1 MRVCVCACACV
12 RVRVL
17 RVCVGVHAEKH
28 VGRVAGIW
36 GQVEW
41 ALVRCRSAG
50 MWYAP
55 PSLSLSVLWNLAA
68 EYRGGKKVPLSLC
81 FGTWRRKLEYFLVA
95 LFVFICLCDRFVFCL
110 SNCITG
116 PKFLSLDI
124 LERGVSVFQKYRMF
138 LSFELHYSTTACM
151 FLSFE
156 LH

>member
-1 MRVCVCACACV
+1 M
-12 RVRVL
+12 
-17 RVCVGVHAEKH
+17 
-28 VGRVAGIW
+28 
-36 GQVEW
+36 
-41 ALVRCRSAG
+41 SAG
-50 MWYAP
+50 AVPIGRYVICSA
-55 PSLSLSVLWNLAA
+55 LSI
-68 EYRGGKKVPLSLC
+68 SLC
-81 FGTWRRKLEYFLVA
+81 ALEPGGRISGREKSTSLFVFWDLTAEIGIFLVA

-138 LSFELHYSTTACM
+138 VSFELHYSTTVCM